1 MAKIPYPDY
10 YFAFNTR
17 PTPPYVRQVET
28 GVAFEI
34 GFNGEVESLTKDLL
48 ERKGGTGPYMRYEH
62 SGVPISRDGFK
73 AKVLKKWQGKAD
85 LSDFP
90 NQSNL
95 TTYATIET
103 RVPELKSS
111 YGVVWRGINRP
122 FDREMGIAGGETI
135 VLDLKTNEIL
145 AISRG
150 FAIVGY
156 ERKAS
161 PNFIWG
167 PPLICPNEKIP
178 SVLVTRTLI
187 PPTPTQP

>member
-1 MAKIPYPDY
+1 MPPFRSSKS
-10 YFAFNTR
+10 FA
-17 PTPPYVRQVET
+17 
-28 GVAFEI
+28 
-34 GFNGEVESLTKDLL
+34 
-48 ERKGGTGPYMRYEH
+48 
-62 SGVPISRDGFK
+62 RDGFK
-73 AKVLKKWQGKAD
+73 AKVLKKWPGKAD
-85 LSDFP
+85 LSDYP
-90 NQSNL
+90 DQWRLNS
-95 TTYATIET
+95 YAAVET
-103 RVPELKSS
+103 RVPELRSR